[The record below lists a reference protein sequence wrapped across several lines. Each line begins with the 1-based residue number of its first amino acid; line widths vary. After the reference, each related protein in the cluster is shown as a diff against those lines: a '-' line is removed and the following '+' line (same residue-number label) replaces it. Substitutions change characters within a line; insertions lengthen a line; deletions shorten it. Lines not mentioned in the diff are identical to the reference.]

1 MPNDWSG
8 SNAVRVDTNIFVYAH
23 DTSAG
28 EKHEHALRLLTQLFD
43 ETRLFIMTQIVHE
56 FCWTMLRCR
65 RQGRVQFESLQRLAH
80 GMMAF
85 ATQVLPLTVS
95 FTKRA
100 LYGVERYQFSFC
112 VR

>member
-1 MPNDWSG
+1 
-8 SNAVRVDTNIFVYAH
+8 
-23 DTSAG
+23 
-28 EKHEHALRLLTQLFD
+28 
-43 ETRLFIMTQIVHE
+43 
-56 FCWTMLRCR
+56 MLRYR

-80 GMMAF
+80 GMKAF